1 MPTLDLGVQD
11 HGPAAPLTTRK
22 TDVELGMLED
32 LLAIEL
38 MLAHDLL
45 SVSPTQHVL
54 GAGIDGALRMVQ
66 EAITA
71 ADPQPDAVH
80 RAMRERFPE
89 ALSE

>member
-1 MPTLDLGVQD
+1 MF
-11 HGPAAPLTTRK
+11 
-22 TDVELGMLED
+22 ED

-45 SVSPTQHVL
+45 SVAVTQHVL
-54 GAGIDGALRMVQ
+54 GAGTDAALRMVQ

-71 ADPQPDAVH
+71 AADAVH
-80 RAMRERFPE
+80 RALRERFPE